1 MTVEIIEVL
10 RRSDQGI
17 TRPFICR
24 GDDGETYFV
33 KGVDAGRRSQI
44 CEWVAG
50 RLAVLLGL
58 PLAPFEIVDVPEE
71 LLELDIVLD
80 LSGLGAGPAFGSRE
94 RQVTELTVSAVEQ
107 VPQDLQQDVII
118 FDLWVRNA
126 DRCLGE
132 HGGNPNLLWDPGS
145 RELVVIDHNQAFDF
159 SADREDFYNHHVFC
173 AQLRELSGDFF
184 RRTEY
189 NDRFSSALVF
199 WSQIIAEIPET
210 WRYVDQEMT
219 VPVDF
224 DVEAVYKLLNGFE
237 SEEFWSWT

>member
-58 PLAPFEIVDVPEE
+58 PLAPFEIVDIPEE
-71 LLELDIVLD
+71 FLELNIGLD
-80 LSGLGAGPAFGSRE
+80 LAGLGVGPAFGSLE

-107 VPQDLQQDVII
+107 VPQDLQQDVLV
-118 FDLWVRNA
+118 FDWWVRNA

-173 AQLRELSGDFF
+173 TQLRELSGDFF

-189 NDRFSSALVF
+189 NDKFSSALES

-210 WRYVDQEMT
+210 WWYADLEMT

-224 DVEAVYKLLNGFE
+224 DAEAVYELLREFE
-237 SEEFWSWT
+237 QEEFWNWT

>member
-71 LLELDIVLD
+71 LLELNIGLD
-80 LSGLGAGPAFGSRE
+80 LAGLGVGPAFGSLE

-107 VPQDLQQDVII
+107 VPQDLQQDVLV
-118 FDLWVRNA
+118 FDWWVRNA

-145 RELVVIDHNQAFDF
+145 RKLVVIDHNQAFDF
-159 SADREDFYNHHVFC
+159 RADREDFYNHHVFS

-189 NDRFSSALVF
+189 NDKFSSALKS
-199 WSQIIAEIPET
+199 WSQIIAEIPVT
-210 WRYVDQEMT
+210 WWYVDQEMT

-224 DVEAVYKLLNGFE
+224 DAEAVYKLLNGFE
-237 SEEFWSWT
+237 NEEFWNWK

>member
-1 MTVEIIEVL
+1 MTVQIIEIL

-58 PLAPFEIVDVPEE
+58 PLAPFEIVDVPAE
-71 LLELDIVLD
+71 LLELDIGLD
-80 LSGLGAGPAFGSRE
+80 LSGLGAGPAFGSLE

-107 VPQDLQQDVII
+107 VPQDLQQDVLI
-118 FDLWVRNA
+118 FDWWVRNA

-159 SADREDFYNHHVFC
+159 SADREDFYNYHVFC
-173 AQLRELSGDFF
+173 AQFRELSGDFF

-189 NDRFSSALVF
+189 NDKFSSALGC

-210 WRYVDQEMT
+210 WRYMDQEMT
-219 VPVDF
+219 IPVDF

-237 SEEFWSWT
+237 NEEFWNWK